1 MGRKKVPGLVKR
13 GGVWHVDKHIGGR
26 RVCESTGAAHL
37 EEAERYLARLME
49 ATRQAQVYGVRPSR
63 SFEQAAAKFVLENQR
78 KRSLDDDILQLKLLM
93 PWIGREAMDRLHLG
107 TLQPWIEY
115 RRREGKATGTINHGL
130 KIVRRI
136 LNLAASEWV
145 DEQGLTWLPA
155 APKIRLLPDLH
166 RRLPYPL
173 SWEEQARLFGELPD
187 YLGQMALFAVNTGC
201 RDQENCS
208 LRWEWEVSVP
218 QLGTSVFI
226 IPGARVKNGDERLVV
241 LNRIAKSMVEGR
253 RGISPTHVFTH
264 KGKPI
269 TRMMT
274 SGWKRARLR
283 AELPRVRVHDLKH
296 TFGRRLR
303 AAGVSFEDRQD
314 LLGHRS
320 GRITTHY
327 SAAELSRLVAAAN
340 SVCER
345 DTTHAEL
352 VVLRGSIQ
360 LASRKSHASAD
371 EGASVKLPS
380 S

>member
-1 MGRKKVPGLVKR
+1 M
-13 GGVWHVDKHIGGR
+13 
-26 RVCESTGAAHL
+26 
-37 EEAERYLARLME
+37 
-49 ATRQAQVYGVRPSR
+49 
-63 SFEQAAAKFVLENQR
+63 
-78 KRSLDDDILQLKLLM
+78 
-93 PWIGREAMDRLHLG
+93 
-107 TLQPWIEY
+107 
-115 RRREGKATGTINHGL
+115 
-130 KIVRRI
+130 
-136 LNLAASEWV
+136 
-145 DEQGLTWLPA
+145 
-155 APKIRLLPDLH
+155 
-166 RRLPYPL
+166 
-173 SWEEQARLFGELPD
+173 
-187 YLGQMALFAVNTGC
+187 
-201 RDQENCS
+201 
-208 LRWEWEVSVP
+208 
-218 QLGTSVFI
+218 FI

-264 KGKPI
+264 NGKPI